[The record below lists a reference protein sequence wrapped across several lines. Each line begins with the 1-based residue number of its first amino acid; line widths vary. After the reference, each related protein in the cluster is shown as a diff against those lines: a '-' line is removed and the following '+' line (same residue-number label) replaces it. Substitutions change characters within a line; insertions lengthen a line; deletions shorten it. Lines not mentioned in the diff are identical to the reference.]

1 MTANS
6 TTVLRT
12 EGRDPAAAHFDR
24 EGTEGMLRLLDAA
37 NERSV
42 AAVREALPQVARAV
56 DAAAAALAAGGRIVY
71 VGAGTSGRLAVL
83 DAAECPPTFGAD
95 PGTVVALMAGG
106 AGAMFRAA
114 EGVEDDAA
122 AGRRDLLALV
132 PGPRDFVLGVSAS
145 GGAAYVAAA
154 LAAARGRGAKTASL
168 SSNPATAIARE
179 ADVEIV
185 VDTGAEVVA
194 GSTRL
199 KAGNAQKMVLNMV
212 STCAMAK
219 TGKVLGN
226 LMVNLRPSNKKLRGR
241 MVGIVETLAGV
252 DAPRAEAMLEK
263 AGWSIPAAIG
273 AGNGAARIV
282 LPDSPTEVERTA
294 AAELADGFR
303 RMSGIEAPVATE
315 SALEP
320 PNHQTTKPPNHQTFS
335 FFVGAT
341 RAAEAARGSDAW
353 APDEILVRP
362 VEGGMVLA
370 GDPARGPLYAVYT
383 LLEDGYGVR
392 WWTADEA
399 DWPKRPVL
407 PAPRLDRRYAPP
419 LRYREVSALGLYD
432 PAFRAKCKG
441 NFVSR
446 IRYAA
451 YDAPPVPSAL
461 GGCHRLH
468 FFEGRGS
475 AYHSFFEILPP
486 ARHFDAHPEWYSL
499 VGGERTP
506 KQLCLANP
514 EMEEAFIAE
523 TLRLLRADPDCD
535 FLSVS
540 QNDWQGACECPAC
553 RAVEAE
559 TGGVPAG
566 PLLRFVNRVA
576 EAVEREFPRVTVET
590 FAYQYT
596 RRAPTGVAPRRNVL
610 VRLCDIEC
618 PFSVPLADA
627 DLPAAAAF
635 RRDLADWC
643 ALAPGQVFVWDYVT
657 DFHDYF
663 VPHPNILSLGP
674 NVRLFAG
681 AGAVGLFEQGDTCS
695 GAGELA
701 PLRAWVLSHL
711 LWDPAA
717 DDRALIR
724 EFVRGYWGA
733 AAAPHILRYIALVNE
748 PPAAGSV
755 PVGCYHHDCSG
766 WMPPATLVAAAL
778 AMERAA
784 EAAAAAGE
792 PYASRVRRELL
803 APRHAI
809 LLHWDDCRAFCEKA
823 RVGWPWGDSRADAAR
838 RWVAD
843 ARAAG
848 VRVEKEKVAAE
859 AAATFEEHCAA
870 LVRG

>member
-1 MTANS
+1 MNS
-6 TTVLRT
+6 PGHELRT
-12 EGRDPAAAHFDR
+12 EARNPATAHFD
-24 EGTEGMLRLLDAA
+24 EASTENMLRMMDEA
-37 NERSV
+37 NRRSV
-42 AAVREALPQVARAV
+42 DAVREALPRIARVV
-56 DAAAAALAAGGRIVY
+56 DAAAASLAAGGRIVY

-95 PGTVVALMAGG
+95 PGTVVALLAGG

-132 PGPRDFVLGVSAS
+132 PGPRDLVLGVSAA
-145 GGAAYVAAA
+145 GGAAYVVGA
-154 LAAARGRGAKTASL
+154 LEAARERGARTASL
-168 SSNPATAIARE
+168 SSNPATPIERAAE
-179 ADVEIV
+179 MAVV

-212 STCAMAK
+212 STCAMAR

-226 LMVNLRPSNKKLRGR
+226 LMVNLRPSNKKLRAR
-241 MVGIVETLAGV
+241 MVGIVAQLAGV
-252 DAPRAEAMLEK
+252 AEERAEAILE
-263 AGWSIPAAIG
+263 AAAWSIPAALG
-273 AGNGAARIV
+273 AGSGAAQIV
-282 LPDSPTEVERTA
+282 IPDAPTAVERA
-294 AAELADGFR
+294 AAARLAEGFR
-303 RMSGIEAPVATE
+303 RMSGADVPVVAE
-315 SALEP
+315 SAA
-320 PNHQTTKPPNHQTFS
+320 TADAYG

-341 RAAEAARGSDAW
+341 RAAEAFAPW
-353 APDEILVRP
+353 APDEILVRT
-362 VEGGMVLA
+362 GADAAILA
-370 GDPARGPLYAVYT
+370 GHPDRGPVYAVDT
-383 LLEDGYGVR
+383 LLEEGYGVR
-392 WWTADEA
+392 RWTAEEA

-407 PAPRLDRRYAPP
+407 PAPRLDRRHAPP
-419 LRYREVSALGLYD
+419 LRYREVSALGAYD
-432 PAFRAKCKG
+432 PDFRVWLKG

-451 YDAPPVPSAL
+451 YDAPSVPPGL

-486 ARHFDAHPEWYSL
+486 AKHFDAHPEWYSL
-499 VGGERTP
+499 VGGERCA
-506 KQLCLANP
+506 KQLCLTNP
-514 EMEEAFIAE
+514 EMEAAFVEE
-523 TLRLLRADPDCD
+523 TLRVLRADPDCD

-553 RAVEAE
+553 RAAEAE

-627 DLPAAAAF
+627 DLPAAADF
-635 RRDLADWC
+635 RHDLRDWC
-643 ALAPGQVFVWDYVT
+643 ALAPGRVFVWDYVT

-663 VPHPNILSLGP
+663 APHPNLLSLGP

-701 PLRAWVLSHL
+701 PLRTWLLGHL

-717 DDRALIR
+717 DDRALLR
-724 EFVRGYWGA
+724 EFVRGYWGS
-733 AAAPHILRYIALVNE
+733 AAAPHVLRYVALVNE
-748 PPAAGSV
+748 PPAAGGV
-755 PVGCYHHDCSG
+755 PVGCYHEGCAG
-766 WMPPATLVAAAL
+766 WMPPSTLVAAAR
-778 AMERAA
+778 AMEAAA
-784 EAAAAAGE
+784 EAAAAQGE
-792 PYASRVRRELL
+792 PYATRVRRELL

-809 LLHWDDCRAFCEKA
+809 LLHWDDARAFCEKA
-823 RVGWPWGDSRADAAR
+823 RVPWPWGGNRADAAR
-838 RWVAD
+838 AWVAD

-848 VRVEKEKVAAE
+848 VRVQREKVAAE
-859 AAATFEEHCAA
+859 AAATFEAHCAA
-870 LVRG
+870 LAGTTRS

>member
-1 MTANS
+1 MSAS
-6 TTVLRT
+6 RPSIPRT
-12 EGRDPAAAHFDR
+12 EIRDPATAHFDS
-24 EGTEGMLRLLDAA
+24 EGTDGMLRLLDAA

-95 PGTVVALMAGG
+95 PGTVVALLAGG

-154 LAAARGRGAKTASL
+154 LAAARERGAKTASL

-179 ADVEIV
+179 AQIEIV

-252 DAPRAEAMLEK
+252 DAARAEAMLEA
-263 AGWSIPAAIG
+263 AGWSIPAALG
-273 AGNGAARIV
+273 AGNGAAQIV

-303 RMSGIEAPVATE
+303 RMSGLCVPVAAE
-315 SALEP
+315 SAATG
-320 PNHQTTKPPNHQTFS
+320 NAYK

-341 RAAEAARGSDAW
+341 RAAETAREGAAW

-370 GDPARGPLYAVYT
+370 GNPARGPLYAVYT

-451 YDAPPVPSAL
+451 FDAPPVPSPL

-486 ARHFDAHPEWYSL
+486 ARHFDAHPDWYSL
-499 VGGERTP
+499 VGGERAP
-506 KQLCLANP
+506 KQLCLTNP
-514 EMEEAFIAE
+514 EMEEAFVAE
-523 TLRLLRADPDCD
+523 TLRILRADPDCD

-540 QNDWQGACECPAC
+540 QNDWQGACECLAC

-627 DLPAAAAF
+627 DLPAAADF

-643 ALAPGQVFVWDYVT
+643 ALAPGRVFVWDYVT

-663 VPHPNILSLGP
+663 VPHPNLLSLGP

-701 PLRAWVLSHL
+701 PLRAWLLPHL
-711 LWDPAA
+711 LWAPAA

-733 AAAPHILRYIALVNE
+733 AAAPHVLRYIALVNE
-748 PPAAGSV
+748 PPAAGAV
-755 PVGCYHHDCSG
+755 PVGCYHADCAG

-784 EAAAAAGE
+784 ESAAAAGE
-792 PYASRVRRELL
+792 PYATRVRRELL

-823 RVGWPWGDSRADAAR
+823 RVGWPWGESRADAAR
-838 RWVAD
+838 RWIAD
-843 ARAAG
+843 ADAAG
-848 VRVEKEKVAAE
+848 VRVHREKTLAE
-859 AAATFEEHCAA
+859 APAAWADYRAA
-870 LVRG
+870 LLQAAGAALR

>member
-1 MTANS
+1 MLDTERRNPA
-6 TTVLRT
+6 TTT
-12 EGRDPAAAHFDR
+12 FDR
-24 EGTEGMLRLLDAA
+24 ASTAEMLRLMDEA

-42 AAVREALPQVARAV
+42 AAVREALPQIARVV
-56 DAAAAALAAGGRIVY
+56 DAAAAALAAGGRIIY

-132 PGPRDFVLGVSAS
+132 PGARDLVLGVSAS
-145 GGAAYVAAA
+145 GGAAYVVGA
-154 LAAARGRGAKTASL
+154 LEAARGSGARTASL
-168 SSNPATAIARE
+168 ASNPATAIERA
-179 ADVEIV
+179 ADLPIV
-185 VDTGAEVVA
+185 VATGAEVVA

-212 STCAMAK
+212 STCAMAR

-226 LMVNLRPSNKKLRGR
+226 LMVNLRPSNRKLRAR
-241 MVGIVETLAGV
+241 MVGIVGTLAGA
-252 DAPRAEAMLEK
+252 APERAEAMLEA
-263 AGWSIPAAIG
+263 AGWSIPAALG
-273 AGNGAARIV
+273 AEGGAREAAIV
-282 LPDSPTEVERTA
+282 LPDAPAAVERA
-294 AAELADGFR
+294 AAARLAEGFR
-303 RMSGIEAPVATE
+303 RMSGLGVPVVAE
-315 SALEP
+315 SAAP
-320 PNHQTTKPPNHQTFS
+320 AGAYR

-341 RAAEAARGSDAW
+341 RAAAAETGGAAW
-353 APDEILVRP
+353 APDEILVRTLADRAI
-362 VEGGMVLA
+362 LA
-370 GDPARGPLYAVYT
+370 GHPDRGPVYAVDT
-383 LLEDGYGVR
+383 LLEEGYGVR
-392 WWTADEA
+392 RWTAEEA

-407 PAPRLDRRYAPP
+407 PAPRVDRRHAPP
-419 LRYREVSALGLYD
+419 LRYREVSALGAYD
-432 PAFRAKCKG
+432 PDFRVWLKG

-451 YDAPPVPSAL
+451 YDAPPVPPEL

-486 ARHFDAHPEWYSL
+486 ARHFAAHPEWYSL
-499 VGGERTP
+499 VGGARVA
-506 KQLCLANP
+506 KQLCLTNP
-514 EMEEAFIAE
+514 EMEAAFVAE
-523 TLRLLRADPDCD
+523 TLRLLRADPGCD

-553 RAVEAE
+553 RAAEAE

-618 PFSVPLADA
+618 PFSVPLAEA
-627 DLPAAAAF
+627 DLPAAADF
-635 RRDLADWC
+635 RRDLGDWC
-643 ALAPGQVFVWDYVT
+643 ALAPGQVFVWDYT
-657 DFHDYF
+657 ADFHGYF
-663 VPHPNILSLGP
+663 TPHPNLLSLGP

-701 PLRAWVLSHL
+701 PLRTWLLGRL

-724 EFVRGYWGA
+724 EFVRGYWGS
-733 AAAPHILRYIALVNE
+733 AAAPHVLRYVALVNE
-748 PPAAGSV
+748 PPAAGGV
-755 PVGCYHHDCSG
+755 PVGCYHEDCAG
-766 WMPPATLVAAAL
+766 WMPPATLVAAARE
-778 AMERAA
+778 MERAA
-784 EAAAAAGE
+784 EAAAAQGG
-792 PYASRVRRELL
+792 PYAARVRRELL

-809 LLHWDDCRAFCEKA
+809 LLHWDETRAFCEKS
-823 RVGWPWGDSRADAAR
+823 RIDWPWGESRAEAAR
-838 RWVAD
+838 RWIAD

-848 VRVEKEKVAAE
+848 VRVEREKVAAE
-859 AAATFEEHCAA
+859 AAATFEAHCAA
-870 LVRG
+870 LARG

>member
-1 MTANS
+1 MLA
-6 TTVLRT
+6 T
-12 EGRDPAAAHFDR
+12 EQRNPATKDFDKA
-24 EGTEGMLRLLDAA
+24 GTDEMLRLMDEA
-37 NERSV
+37 NRRSV
-42 AAVREALPQVARAV
+42 DAVREALPQVARVV
-56 DAAAAALAAGGRIVY
+56 DAAAAALAAGGRIIY

-83 DAAECPPTFGAD
+83 DAAECPPTFGSD

-106 AGAMFRAA
+106 TGAMFRAA

-132 PGPRDFVLGVSAS
+132 PGPRDLVLGVSAA
-145 GGAAYVAAA
+145 GGAAYVVGA
-154 LAAARGRGAKTASL
+154 LEAARERGARTASL
-168 SSNPATAIARE
+168 SSNPATPIERA
-179 ADVEIV
+179 ADLPIV

-226 LMVNLRPSNKKLRGR
+226 LMVNLRPSNRKLRAR
-241 MVGIVETLAGV
+241 MVGIVEMLASV
-252 DAPRAEAMLEK
+252 APERAEEMLEQ
-263 AGWSIPAAIG
+263 AGWSIPAALG
-273 AGNGAARIV
+273 AGSGAARIV
-282 LPDSPTEVERTA
+282 LPDAPTAVERA
-294 AAELADGFR
+294 AAARLAEGFR
-303 RMSGIEAPVATE
+303 RMSGVDVPVVAE

-320 PNHQTTKPPNHQTFS
+320 PNRPTTKPPNHQTFS

-341 RAAEAARGSDAW
+341 RAAEAERGGADW

-362 VEGGMVLA
+362 VAGGTVLA
-370 GDPARGPLYAVYT
+370 GHPDRGPVYAVDT
-383 LLEDGYGVR
+383 LLEEGYGVR
-392 WWTADEA
+392 RWTAEEA

-407 PAPRLDRRYAPP
+407 PAPRLDRRHAPP
-419 LRYREVSALGLYD
+419 LRYREVSALGAYD
-432 PAFRAKCKG
+432 PGFRVWIKG

-451 YDAPPVPSAL
+451 YDAPSVPPEL

-486 ARHFDAHPEWYSL
+486 AKHFDAHPEWYSL
-499 VGGERTP
+499 VGGERCA
-506 KQLCLANP
+506 KQLCLTNP
-514 EMEEAFIAE
+514 EMEAAFVEE
-523 TLRLLRADPDCD
+523 TLRVLRADPDCD

-553 RAVEAE
+553 RAAEAE

-627 DLPAAAAF
+627 DLPAAADF
-635 RRDLADWC
+635 RRDLRDWC
-643 ALAPGQVFVWDYVT
+643 ALAPGRVFVWDYVT
-657 DFHDYF
+657 DFHGYF
-663 VPHPNILSLGP
+663 VPHPNLLSLGP

-701 PLRAWVLSHL
+701 PLRTWLLGRL

-724 EFVRGYWGA
+724 EFVRGYWGS
-733 AAAPHILRYIALVNE
+733 AAAPHVLRYIALVNE
-748 PPAAGSV
+748 PPAAGGV
-755 PVGCYHHDCSG
+755 PVGCYHRDCSG

-784 EAAAAAGE
+784 EAAAGQGE
-792 PYASRVRRELL
+792 PYATRVSRELL

-809 LLHWDDCRAFCEKA
+809 LLHWDEARAFCEKA
-823 RVGWPWGDSRADAAR
+823 RVPWPWGGSRADAAR

-848 VRVEKEKVAAE
+848 VRVQREKVAAE
-859 AAATFEEHCAA
+859 AAATFGEYCAA
-870 LVRG
+870 LTLA

>member
-1 MTANS
+1 MKSNDRPDAGS
-6 TTVLRT
+6 PRT
-12 EGRDPAAAHFDR
+12 ERRDPATEHFDR
-24 EGTEGMLRLLDAA
+24 ESTEGMLRFLDAA

-154 LAAARGRGAKTASL
+154 LAAARERGAKTASL

-179 ADVEIV
+179 ADIEIV

-219 TGKVLGN
+219 TGMVLGN
-226 LMVNLRPSNKKLRGR
+226 LMVNLRPSNKKLRAR
-241 MVGIVETLAGV
+241 MVGIVSELAGA
-252 DAPRAEAMLEK
+252 DAARAEAMLEA
-263 AGWSIPAAIG
+263 AGWSIPAALG
-273 AGNGAARIV
+273 AKGGARTAEIVVPDASTAVERAAAAR
-282 LPDSPTEVERTA
+282 
-294 AAELADGFR
+294 LADGLR
-303 RMSGIEAPVATE
+303 RMSGQSVPVVAE
-315 SALEP
+315 SAAKADAFKFL
-320 PNHQTTKPPNHQTFS
+320 
-335 FFVGAT
+335 VGAT
-341 RAAEAARGSDAW
+341 RAADVARGDADW
-353 APDEILVRP
+353 APDEILVRTIP
-362 VEGGMVLA
+362 DGAILA
-370 GDPARGPLYAVYT
+370 GHPDRGPLYAVDT
-383 LLEDGYGVR
+383 LLEEGYGVR
-392 WWTADEA
+392 RWTATEA

-407 PAPRLDRRYAPP
+407 PAPRLVRRHAPP
-419 LRYREVSALGLYD
+419 LRYREVSALGAYD
-432 PAFRAKCKG
+432 PDFRVWLKG

-451 YDAPPVPSAL
+451 FDAPSVPPEL

-486 ARHFDAHPEWYSL
+486 AKHFAAHPEWYSL
-499 VGGERTP
+499 VGGERVA
-506 KQLCLANP
+506 KQLCLTNP

-523 TLRLLRADPDCD
+523 TLRVLRADPDCD

-576 EAVEREFPRVTVET
+576 QAVEREFPRVTVET

-657 DFHDYF
+657 DFHNYF
-663 VPHPNILSLGP
+663 VPHPNLLSLGP

-711 LWDPAA
+711 LWEPAT

-748 PPAAGSV
+748 PPAAGAV
-755 PVGCYHHDCSG
+755 PVGCYHADCGG

-792 PYASRVRRELL
+792 PYAARVRRELL
-803 APRHAI
+803 TPRHAI
-809 LLHWDDCRAFCEKA
+809 LLHWNDCRAFCEKA
-823 RVGWPWGDSRADAAR
+823 RIDWPWGDSRADAAR
-838 RWVAD
+838 RWIVDAD
-843 ARAAG
+843 AAG
-848 VRVEKEKVAAE
+848 VRVHREKTLAE
-859 AAATFEEHCAA
+859 AAAAWTEYRAGLPA
-870 LVRG
+870 

>member
-1 MTANS
+1 MLA
-6 TTVLRT
+6 T
-12 EGRDPAAAHFDR
+12 EQRNPATKDFDKA
-24 EGTEGMLRLLDAA
+24 GTDEMLRMMDEA
-37 NERSV
+37 NRRSV
-42 AAVREALPQVARAV
+42 DAVREALPQVARVV
-56 DAAAAALAAGGRIVY
+56 DAAAAALAAGGRIIY

-132 PGPRDFVLGVSAS
+132 PGPRDLVLGVSAA
-145 GGAAYVAAA
+145 GGAAYVVGA
-154 LAAARGRGAKTASL
+154 LEAARERGARTASL
-168 SSNPATAIARE
+168 SSNPATPIERA
-179 ADVEIV
+179 ADLPIV

-226 LMVNLRPSNKKLRGR
+226 LMVNLRPSNRKLRAR

-252 DAPRAEAMLEK
+252 DAARAEAMLEK
-263 AGWSIPAAIG
+263 AGWSIPAALG
-273 AGNGAARIV
+273 AGSGAARIV
-282 LPDSPTEVERTA
+282 LPDAPTAVERA
-294 AAELADGFR
+294 AAARLAEGFR
-303 RMSGIEAPVATE
+303 RMSGVDVPIAAE
-315 SALEP
+315 SAA
-320 PNHQTTKPPNHQTFS
+320 TADAYG

-341 RAAEAARGSDAW
+341 RAAEAARGGADW

-362 VEGGMVLA
+362 VAGGTVLA
-370 GDPARGPLYAVYT
+370 GHPDRGPVYAVDT
-383 LLEDGYGVR
+383 LLEEGYGVR
-392 WWTADEA
+392 RWTAEEA

-407 PAPRLDRRYAPP
+407 PAPRLDRRHAPP
-419 LRYREVSALGLYD
+419 LRYREVSALGAYD
-432 PAFRAKCKG
+432 PDFRVWLKG

-451 YDAPPVPSAL
+451 YDAPSVPPEL

-486 ARHFDAHPEWYSL
+486 AKHFDAHPEWYSL
-499 VGGERTP
+499 VGGERCA
-506 KQLCLANP
+506 KQLCLTNP
-514 EMEEAFIAE
+514 EMEAAFVEE
-523 TLRLLRADPDCD
+523 TLRVLRADPDCD

-553 RAVEAE
+553 RAAEAE

-627 DLPAAAAF
+627 DLPAAADF
-635 RRDLADWC
+635 RRDLRDWC
-643 ALAPGQVFVWDYVT
+643 ALAPGRVFVWDYVT
-657 DFHDYF
+657 DFHGYF
-663 VPHPNILSLGP
+663 VPHPNLLSLGP

-701 PLRAWVLSHL
+701 PLRTWLLGRL

-724 EFVRGYWGA
+724 EFVRGYWGS
-733 AAAPHILRYIALVNE
+733 AAAPHVLRYIALVNE
-748 PPAAGSV
+748 PPAAGGV
-755 PVGCYHHDCSG
+755 PVGCYHRDCSG

-784 EAAAAAGE
+784 EEAAEQGE
-792 PYASRVRRELL
+792 PYATRVRRELSRRATRSCCTGTRP
-803 APRHAI
+803 APSAKR
-809 LLHWDDCRAFCEKA
+809 RA
-823 RVGWPWGDSRADAAR
+823 SRGR
-838 RWVAD
+838 G
-843 ARAAG
+843 ARAAPTP
-848 VRVEKEKVAAE
+848 RAAGSPTP
-859 AAATFEEHCAA
+859 ARRASAWRKRRSRPRRPRPSRSTAPRSCAA
-870 LVRG
+870 SARKGNAD